1 MTKQNI
7 INFIV
12 IGGGRMGQTHI
23 RAGQECGFNLV
34 GVCDIREEAL
44 EEIQSTFS
52 LKRDSAFVRYQD
64 LLEKNNFDLAIVA
77 TTAPSHFEIVM
88 ALNKTKVRY
97 VLCEK
102 PIVTNLKKAYQMVL
116 DCKKNNKILAVN
128 HQMRFM
134 EKFQIVKS
142 HQKNDEFGSLR
153 SILISGANIG
163 LAMNATHYFEAFRY
177 LTDSKIS
184 KVWAWLDKELRP
196 NPRGPEFFDQS
207 GQILAMNDSGQRM
220 FLDIGAD
227 LGHQIISTYN
237 FEFGKITVNELNGI
251 ATINSKV
258 HPIKSNSTEI
268 YGQRDIQQII
278 SLKPSEN
285 LAPTVALLK
294 ALISEKDY
302 PSGEDGIHSI
312 SVALAAIESSA
323 SNHTLV
329 QLHNI
334 PQSEFD
340 QKWA

>member
-1 MTKQNI
+1 MVEQKTF
-7 INFIV
+7 NFIV

-23 RAGQECGFNLV
+23 RAGLECEFNLV
-34 GVCDIREEAL
+34 GVCDIREESL
-44 EEIQSTFS
+44 KEIQSTFS
-52 LKRDSAFVRYQD
+52 LKKDLTFTRYSD
-64 LLEKNNFDLAIVA
+64 LLKKNNFDLAIVA

-88 ALNKTKVRY
+88 ALNKTNVKY
-97 VLCEK
+97 IFCEK
-102 PIVTNLKKAYQMVL
+102 PLVTNLKKANQMIL
-116 DCKKNNKILAVN
+116 DCKSHDKILAVN

-134 EKFQIVKS
+134 ENFQIIKKYQKS
-142 HQKNDEFGSLR
+142 NEFGSLR

-184 KVWAWLDKELRP
+184 KVWAWLDNELRP

-207 GQILAMNDSGQRM
+207 GQILAMNNSGQRIY
-220 FLDIGAD
+220 LDIGGD
-227 LGHQIISTYN
+227 LGHQIICTYN
-237 FEFGKITVNELNGI
+237 FEFGKITVNELNGV
-251 ATINSKV
+251 ATVNSKA
-258 HPIKSNSTEI
+258 HPVRSSSTAM
-268 YGQRDIQQII
+268 YGEKDLQQVI

-294 ALISEKDY
+294 AIINGKDF

-323 SNHTLV
+323 SDHRMVL
-329 QLHNI
+329 LDNI
-334 PQSEFD
+334 QQSELD